1 MCDVRTSAVVR
12 LLIQV
17 NSPGSVC
24 WPHRAISSSTQSTS
38 VLFAASDFPVSEIT
52 WIPVCT
58 FIHVSSASSFLSFCH
73 QPLVWG
79 AFTPWKAAQPHTQKS
94 QTKTGK
100 PSACFRWAKIK
111 KVGEARC
118 WWRNRRKGGSSGA
131 TSYHVLC
138 KMWSHGV
145 KFYMQAPFPM
155 GLPKWQSGKR
165 LCLPMQEMLEMW
177 VLSLG
182 QEDSLEEE
190 MATYSSILTWRIPWT
205 EEPGRLQS
213 MGSQSW
219 LWLSDYARTHALS
232 QVSFRNSLLIF
243 QLTYRGICCICVCSS
258 ETRNVSGAPLRGL
271 VEKNHSG
278 ETHGAIRMCVATK
291 WSLRRSIK
299 STNALRTGRGVCAA
313 ASV

>member
-24 WPHRAISSSTQSTS
+24 RPHRVISSPTQSTS

-52 WIPVCT
+52 WIPICT

-100 PSACFRWAKIK
+100 PSACFRWARIK

-131 TSYHVLC
+131 TCYHVLC

-145 KFYMQAPFPM
+145 KFYMQAPFPV

-165 LCLPMQEMLEMW
+165 ICLPMQEMLEMR

-182 QEDSLEEE
+182 QEDSLEDE
-190 MATYSSILTWRIPWT
+190 MATYSSILTWRIPMDRGAWQATVHGVT
-205 EEPGRLQS
+205 ELA
-213 MGSQSW
+213 M
-219 LWLSDYARTHALS
+219 
-232 QVSFRNSLLIF
+232 
-243 QLTYRGICCICVCSS
+243 
-258 ETRNVSGAPLRGL
+258 
-271 VEKNHSG
+271 
-278 ETHGAIRMCVATK
+278 TK
-291 WSLRRSIK
+291 WLCTRTRPFPSLFQELSPD
-299 STNALRTGRGVCAA
+299 TPAHLQGHLLHLCLQQWD
-313 ASV
+313 